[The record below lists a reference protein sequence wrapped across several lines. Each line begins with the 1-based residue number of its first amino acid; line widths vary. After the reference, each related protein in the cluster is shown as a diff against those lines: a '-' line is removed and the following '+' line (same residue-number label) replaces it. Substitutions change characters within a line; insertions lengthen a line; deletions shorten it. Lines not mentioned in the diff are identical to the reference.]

1 MHELSVAGA
10 IVDTVVR
17 AAEGRPVSAVTL
29 RIGHLRQV
37 VPDSLAF
44 YLEIVSRETI
54 CEGATFEQIAV
65 PARLRCRGCEETWT
79 VTAPAFRCPACAGSD
94 VEIVAGK
101 ELEVE
106 SIEVEMGDSTIN
118 EESTACTA

>member
-29 RIGHLRQV
+29 RVGHLRQV
-37 VPDSLAF
+37 VPGSLAF

-54 CEGATFEQIAV
+54 CEGATFEQITVEAW
-65 PARLRCRGCEETWT
+65 LRCRGCEESWR
-79 VTAPAFRCPACAGSD
+79 VESPAFRCPACAGSD
-94 VEIVAGK
+94 VEVVSGD

-106 SIEVEMGDSTIN
+106 TIEVE
-118 EESTACTA
+118 EPACTA

>member
-17 AAEGRPVSAVTL
+17 AAEGRHVSAVRL
-29 RIGHLRQV
+29 RVGHLRQV

-44 YLEIVSRETI
+44 YLEIVSRETV
-54 CEGATFEQIAV
+54 CEGAAFEQVAV
-65 PARLRCRGCEETWT
+65 EAWLRCRGCEESWQ
-79 VTAPAFRCPACAGSD
+79 VTEAAFRCPACAGSD
-94 VEIVAGK
+94 VEVLSGE

-106 SIEVEMGDSTIN
+106 SIEVEEN
-118 EESTACTA
+118 AACTA